1 VGVHATNFAFPY
13 ALFLLLAVPLT
24 TRALAADTTRVEAAR
39 LRFAV
44 PVTWTRVPAAENE
57 VARYRLPAAE
67 GDMGESFLVLRTQSA
82 EEVVPPD
89 AQLELWYARFTQPDG
104 RPTRAAASVLKRK
117 VDDLR
122 VTRTDVSGTYVASTA
137 APGQQPG
144 VSGYRLLG
152 AVVEGDGG
160 PWLFVVIGAKA
171 TVGGARADFDA
182 LLLSLERH

>member
-1 VGVHATNFAFPY
+1 MRFGRGIW
-13 ALFLLLAVPLT
+13 LLPLT
-24 TRALAADTTRVEAAR
+24 LTASLAGTALAADTTRVEAAR

-44 PVTWTRVPAAENE
+44 PVTWTRVPASENE
-57 VARYRLPAAE
+57 AARYRLPAAQ
-67 GDMGESFLVLRTQSA
+67 GDMDEAFLVLRTVGGD
-82 EEVVPPD
+82 EVVSPD

-104 RPTRAAASVLKRK
+104 RPTKSVASVLKRK
-117 VDDLR
+117 LDDLV
-122 VTRTDVSGTYVASTA
+122 VTRTDVSGTYVAA
-137 APGQQPG
+137 AGAPIQAG

-160 PWLFVVIGAKA
+160 PWLFVAIGPKT